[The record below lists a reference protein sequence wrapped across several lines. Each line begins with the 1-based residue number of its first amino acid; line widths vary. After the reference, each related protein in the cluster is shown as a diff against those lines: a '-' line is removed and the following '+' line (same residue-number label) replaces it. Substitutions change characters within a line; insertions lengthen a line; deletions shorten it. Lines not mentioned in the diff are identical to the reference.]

1 MLWTPPALPGVV
13 LEVPAVPYSK
23 AEEFNFAEFKRLF
36 RKLVHY
42 FRHGEP
48 HFPKDEETVW
58 LSVERIA
65 ALLHVPKR
73 MVKELLDGEP
83 DELVFKTVAKRVS
96 RQLG

>member
-1 MLWTPPALPGVV
+1 M
-13 LEVPAVPYSK
+13 PAVPQSK
-23 AEEFNFAEFKRLF
+23 AEEFDFDQFKRLF

-48 HFPKDEETVW
+48 HFPKDEKTVW

-65 ALLHVPKR
+65 AILHVPKR

-83 DELVFKTVAKRVS
+83 EEMVFKTVSKRVS
-96 RQLG
+96 R